1 MDKQYKVK
9 RNRIKFVKR
18 DEDLMTDQEF
28 QEWVDRVTSKPE
40 NIKSI
45 VNGTFNKE

>member
-18 DEDLMTDQEF
+18 DEDLMTDKEF
-28 QEWVDRVTSKPE
+28 QDWVDKVLSKKNNRR
-40 NIKSI
+40 NII
-45 VNGTFNKE
+45 NGTFNKK